1 MSKVDLLIPSSGLSH
16 EGALYR
22 RTVVGV
28 CTAIVVTGCLLSSQ
42 VWADDGAGSGG
53 SGGPS
58 VDTLAAPSPS
68 VRSDAD
74 QPWLHQ
80 TISVIDSSLTRF
92 GPYRTGNVYV
102 EYEYYG
108 RTGPFDLFG
117 YVDALKAFDVG
128 SANSSGV
135 WDHGAPVFSEQEP
148 RVALDTLLGKKFQ
161 FGPFE
166 HIYFAND
173 WIWQQGGSRGAAEN
187 VLYTGLGTDINTNT
201 PLSLTA
207 NFYVNRT
214 WQNYGAANEY
224 SWDGYRFSMNY
235 FYPLGHFLG
244 GDLAFGGF
252 FNYDFGSRLRE
263 ETGDNSRSD
272 DEFEDTNALIY
283 SYKHLRLEAVARYF
297 HNGGQWNGT
306 MLNFGS
312 GDFQNRSTGW
322 GYYLEAGFQW
332 GR

>member
-1 MSKVDLLIPSSGLSH
+1 MSKVELLHSISGSSLGRGLRR
-16 EGALYR
+16 GAFA
-22 RTVVGV
+22 GA
-28 CTAIVVTGCLLSSQ
+28 CTALVMAGCLSSSE
-42 VWADDGAGSGG
+42 VWADEAASSGG
-53 SGGPS
+53 TAGAS
-58 VDTLAAPSPS
+58 VDTPAAPPPS
-68 VRSDAD
+68 ATADAD

-80 TISVIDSSLTRF
+80 TVSVIDSSLTRF

-128 SANSSGV
+128 SQNSSGL
-135 WDHGAPVFSEQEP
+135 WDNGAPIFSEQEP
-148 RVALDTLLGKKFQ
+148 RIALDTLMGKKFQ

-173 WIWQQGGSRGAAEN
+173 WIWQQGASRSDSEN
-187 VLYTGLGTDINTNT
+187 VLFTGLGTDINTYT

-207 NFYVNRT
+207 NFYINRT

-252 FNYDFGSRLRE
+252 FNYSFGSKLKE
-263 ETGDNSRSD
+263 ETGGDTRSD

-306 MLNFGS
+306 VLNFGS
-312 GDFQNRSTGW
+312 GDFQNHSTGW